1 MYLICLKH
9 RVSIPVSLLFGMKVS
24 SNNNKAALTFKDRK
38 MDHKRIMVV
47 EDDPG
52 IRDVLEI
59 LLTDISEQFFIAST
73 ATGFY
78 AELNKY
84 IPDLFII
91 DIMLPDGNGVDICK
105 DLKNRKSTSDVPIIL
120 MSANL
125 TLANVQDCK
134 ADLFVHKPFDI
145 KTFVGGAKAL
155 LN

>member
-1 MYLICLKH
+1 
-9 RVSIPVSLLFGMKVS
+9 
-24 SNNNKAALTFKDRK
+24 

-59 LLTDISEQFFIAST
+59 LLTNISDHLYIAPT
-73 ATGFY
+73 ATAFY
-78 AELNKY
+78 LELGKY

-91 DIMLPDGNGVDICK
+91 DIMLPDGNGVDICE
-105 DLKNRKSTSDVPIIL
+105 DLKKRKSTSEVPIIL

-125 TLANVQDCK
+125 TFANVLHCK

-145 KTFVGGAKAL
+145 KTFVGGVKSL